1 MARRGWGGSIAT
13 AIGVAAGA
21 GAAQLGF
28 GYGLGI
34 INWAPADPGA
44 GPASWVASLVWA
56 TWIAATSTVF
66 GAVCAQ
72 RLRDRGTP
80 SRPPVD
86 PRADDASPA
95 ADPTPGTGTADP
107 DAGPEQVGP
116 LRLLLL
122 ALAAG
127 AGALITVLLVA
138 VPARMAEVADTPSP
152 REVAA
157 GYAAVGVL
165 VGVLT
170 ATWALRSRAA
180 AANVIATIA
189 WLWLLAVV
197 AVVDGVLAGR
207 GLTSAQLGIWQLSAD
222 DGRYWIRDYLY
233 WPGAVLSLGSA
244 LVIGALAARGAA
256 RHPDHRVGA
265 VASGAAGPLLVAVA
279 YFLAVPRVTAI
290 SPEQVSAHLI
300 APYAVIVGVGGSA
313 LVAALAQRAA
323 RRSAP
328 TAPAAVEPA
337 PATPAEPR
345 STDPVGSGTARV
357 PRQRAGRTVRPP
369 AVGDPATVGAPDPT
383 TVGGTAVD
391 PATTGATGTEPA
403 TAGGPSAAPTGD
415 AKRAGTSK
423 PAGGGDPK
431 PAGGAGTTGTDPAT
445 PAGDPEGAAA
455 GDGPAGRRARSTRRP
470 R

>member
-44 GPASWVASLVWA
+44 GPAAWVASLVWA

-80 SRPPVD
+80 NRPAGGP
-86 PRADDASPA
+86 PPGDAPA
-95 ADPTPGTGTADP
+95 EAASESGDGEVAGRP
-107 DAGPEQVGP
+107 DADTGPEQVGP

-127 AGALITVLLVA
+127 FGALITALLVA

-157 GYAAVGVL
+157 GYAAVGML
-165 VGVLT
+165 VGVL
-170 ATWALRSRAA
+170 AAGWALRSRAA

-244 LVIGALAARGAA
+244 LVIGALAARSAA

-323 RRSAP
+323 RRSA
-328 TAPAAVEPA
+328 TSADVAVDPA
-337 PATPAEPR
+337 PATPADAGP
-345 STDPVGSGTARV
+345 DAVGSGTTRV
-357 PRQRAGRTVRPP
+357 PRQRAGKSSRLP
-369 AVGDPATVGAPDPT
+369 AAAGEPA
-383 TVGGTAVD
+383 TVGGTA
-391 PATTGATGTEPA
+391 G
-403 TAGGPSAAPTGD
+403 APTGD
-415 AKRAGTSK
+415 AKPAGTAK
-423 PAGGGDPK
+423 PAGGGTAKPSGGAETAGVDPAA
-431 PAGGAGTTGTDPAT
+431 PAGGSGDATDPA
-445 PAGDPEGAAA
+445 GD
-455 GDGPAGRRARSTRRP
+455 DSPAGRRLRSTRRS

>member
-44 GPASWVASLVWA
+44 GPAAWVASLVWA

-72 RLRDRGTP
+72 RLRDRGAP
-80 SRPPVD
+80 NHPAGGPP
-86 PRADDASPA
+86 PGDAS
-95 ADPTPGTGTADP
+95 ADVASESGDGEVAGRP
-107 DAGPEQVGP
+107 DADTGPERVGP

-127 AGALITVLLVA
+127 FGALITVLLVA
-138 VPARMAEVADTPSP
+138 VPARMAEVADTPAP

-165 VGVLT
+165 VGVL
-170 ATWALRSRAA
+170 AAGWALRSRAA

-323 RRSAP
+323 RRAAT
-328 TAPAAVEPA
+328 TAPVTVEPA
-337 PATPAEPR
+337 PAAPAEPEPA
-345 STDPVGSGTARV
+345 DAAGSGTARV
-357 PRQRAGRTVRPP
+357 PRQRAGRTARQP
-369 AVGDPATVGAPDPT
+369 ATASDPALVGAP
-383 TVGGTAVD
+383 
-391 PATTGATGTEPA
+391 
-403 TAGGPSAAPTGD
+403 AAD
-415 AKRAGTSK
+415 AKQAGDPKQVGNPK
-423 PAGGGDPK
+423 PAGGGDAK
-431 PAGGAGTTGTDPAT
+431 PAGKAAGGPADPADPAR
-445 PAGDPEGAAA
+445 PAGEPGDGAAA
-455 GDGPAGRRARSTRRP
+455 VGGDSPAGRSGRATKRP